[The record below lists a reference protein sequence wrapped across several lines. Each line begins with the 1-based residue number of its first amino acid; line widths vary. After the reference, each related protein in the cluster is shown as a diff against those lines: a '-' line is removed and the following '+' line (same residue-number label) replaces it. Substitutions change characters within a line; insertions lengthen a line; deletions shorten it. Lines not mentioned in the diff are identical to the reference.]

1 MSSSL
6 ILSKFNVCD
15 FLSTPSPDILPIYLA
30 EAMLYTFL
38 LIAVFICS
46 IELRTLHLL
55 HRTYRLFA
63 VSVLCQWIGVLLHGI
78 AYAMY
83 GTSGLG
89 PRMLLGGLFTGA
101 SELLFVTL
109 MLLLAKGYTITRA
122 RISSLA
128 AIKLT
133 IFVNV
138 YAVVYVSLYLFQAET
153 FDPGEVLN
161 LYESPAGVA
170 HAALRLGAWGAFAIA
185 TVNTLKKNPEKS
197 GFYLPFG
204 VLGSLWIVGG
214 PLATV
219 FGVTVLDPWVRESVI
234 CLVLAVV
241 AFGGHAAFLYL
252 TWPSRANKSFPY
264 HVRTNHVG
272 IASTVD
278 DGADYPRHTY
288 EPSLADQNTIIPLS
302 RRTEQLL
309 SGAYGNYLIERID
322 ARASAPP
329 PVAATELEP
338 RRPSYPRMAPKSA
351 PAFNS
356 DGVQR
361 EQLLERQQ
369 RGGSGGGVS
378 MPDVGGRHDD
388 GNDEDSG
395 HPSLETSTSISPAAE
410 SPTATAAAGRRATL
424 DATDAATSTSPAMM
438 FNGAA
443 RPNPFVVNGVQ
454 RAPNKIILEP
464 IERPLA
470 AAAAEL
476 ERAAAAGGAASS
488 SSSAGR
494 VPRHLFA
501 AKNPHN
507 L

>member
-1 MSSSL
+1 MFAIRYCAFSSHP
-6 ILSKFNVCD
+6 
-15 FLSTPSPDILPIYLA
+15 TDILPIYLV
-30 EAMLYTFL
+30 EALLYTL
-38 LIAVFICS
+38 LLVAVFVCS

-55 HRTYRLFA
+55 HRTYSLFA
-63 VSVLCQWIGVLLHGI
+63 VSVVCQWFGVLLHGI

-83 GTSGLG
+83 GTTGLG
-89 PRMLLGGLFTGA
+89 PRLLLGGLFTGA
-101 SELLFVTL
+101 SELLFVML

-138 YAVVYVSLYLFQAET
+138 YAVVYVSLYVFQAET

-170 HAALRLGAWGAFAIA
+170 HAVLRIGAWGAFVVA
-185 TVNTLKKNPEKS
+185 TVNTMKKNPEKS
-197 GFYLPFG
+197 GFYVPFG
-204 VLGSLWIVGG
+204 VLGSLWICGG
-214 PLATV
+214 PLVTV

-234 CLVLAVV
+234 CGVTAAV
-241 AFGGHAAFLYL
+241 AFGGHTAFLYL

-288 EPSLADQNTIIPLS
+288 EPALADQNTIIPLS
-302 RRTEQLL
+302 RRTEELL
-309 SGAYGNYLIERID
+309 NGAYGNYLIERID
-322 ARASAPP
+322 SRASAPP
-329 PVAATELEP
+329 LEATALEP
-338 RRPSYPRMAPKSA
+338 RRPSYPRMPAPKSA
-351 PAFNS
+351 PPN
-356 DGVQR
+356 
-361 EQLLERQQ
+361 
-369 RGGSGGGVS
+369 GSVPSRSGAA
-378 MPDVGGRHDD
+378 MPPPPAVDRLDN
-388 GNDEDSG
+388 NDEDSG

-410 SPTATAAAGRRATL
+410 SPTNAVRRSAP
-424 DATDAATSTSPAMM
+424 ADAATSASPAMM

-464 IERPLA
+464 IERPLVVA
-470 AAAAEL
+470 GEL
-476 ERAAAAGGAASS
+476 ERSAGGA
-488 SSSAGR
+488 SAGR